1 MNESY
6 EQVKEAYTWARIAE
20 DDLRSAEYLLTMGS
34 NGPFNVICFL
44 AQQSAEKYLK
54 SLLIF
59 HGADFIKTH
68 DLIVLINTVPS
79 SVNFAVKPE
88 ELLEL
93 NRYSIQPRYP
103 GDWWPYSK
111 ADAEEAV
118 AVAKKVRESV
128 RDCLPSGTLQITG
141 R

>member
-1 MNESY
+1 MNAQR
-6 EQVKEAYTWARIAE
+6 EQLKEASTWARVAE
-20 DDLRSAEYLLTMGS
+20 DDLRSAEYLLTMGDS
-34 NGPFNVICFL
+34 GPFNVICFL

-54 SLLIF
+54 SLLIS
-59 HGADFIKTH
+59 HGIDFAKTH
-68 DLIVLINTVPS
+68 DLIVLINSVPS
-79 SVNFAVKPE
+79 SVDLAVKPE

-103 GDWWPYSK
+103 GDWWPYSE

-118 AVAKKVRESV
+118 AVAKKVREAV
-128 RDCLPSGTLQITG
+128 RDRLPSGALQNSG

>member
-1 MNESY
+1 MNEPH
-6 EQVKEAYTWARIAE
+6 EQIKEASTWARIAE

-34 NGPFNVICFL
+34 SGPFNVICFL

-59 HGADFIKTH
+59 HGVDFTKTH
-68 DLIVLINTVPS
+68 DLIVLINSVPS
-79 SVNFAVKPE
+79 SVDFALKPE

-118 AVAKKVRESV
+118 EVAKAVRKAV
-128 RDCLPSGTLQITG
+128 RDCLPSGTLQTSG